1 MASTKSKSSST
12 GPVRSGR
19 RSSHHSDA
27 FSSPVLRAPP
37 TRAKSGCWT
46 CRLRRKK
53 CDENKRTDGSCETC
67 QRLKIECLGW
77 GAKRPDWCRDKDK
90 VEHYK
95 QRIKHQ
101 VSFVNNFRASDELS
115 KGTVPPLTPN
125 STSNLGGNDPFS
137 TDAFEYEPVFM
148 SDLADGPTSANPVD
162 FYGQSTA
169 TSTSS
174 SSSSHHHFNP
184 PPPPPP
190 SSQPPSALDLLDPSE
205 LDLGTFLSHL
215 PNSHHHLMPQ
225 PLHPAHWSNQTTPE
239 LRSSGD
245 HNSPELNDGN
255 GGTGVNPITSAIDQ
269 SMSTIGLIPSSA
281 ASSTSNAGP
290 SATSNT
296 TTTTSNGLSTIPTVP
311 SSTPTSSWGGL
322 DYSPFATLPPLYSS
336 GSAGTHY
343 YLDPASSAAAAGA
356 FGTTGSLFH
365 TPSLLSYGGGGGSFA
380 NGASS
385 GNANGLGGGLHLSP
399 LDIPGF
405 LHQKGIMGGKP
416 ISLVDADTVR
426 EQASYYF
433 DRVYKTQYP
442 FAGASSKD
450 VLRDIAIENPYGV
463 VTNAICALASIHDT
477 LTRKAAGLEAEDP
490 ESSTS
495 LPRRFYEQANE
506 QLMSSKARNG
516 GCYTSL
522 DATAALQLVSFSVF
536 VGGIRGWEN
545 ALKIAS
551 DWYEKTGVTVHENPL
566 RAMWELN
573 LTAKFASRLTVWYD
587 VLSSVTLHRPA
598 RFLSTYQ
605 KMLRQDDRET
615 FWRKDLNMQATM
627 GCPDGVLLAIAE
639 VVELAHWRDQ
649 EKKRSSLSYR
659 ELNRR
664 ADLIEQDLRV
674 CRESL
679 DLQEA
684 RAVLANSA
692 IAPSPNHQ
700 SSGSTHGNMSSR
712 SSTSG
717 HSGNSNNHHV
727 AAAGA
732 AVSAA
737 GVGYAGNGYGGGGG
751 STANGIGLFNVVA
764 HSAPGTPSSTSGESV
779 LSVVNATPS
788 GLGPIQLPLDPAL
801 ASTSSVTVPIPSPP
815 PSTLTILPSSSRDP
829 SSVSPTITTTTIT
842 TTTTT
847 GGSTS
852 MMMVDPSITGP
863 AIQVGPGEFVLNLPP
878 LHGSPTPSARSNSSL
893 LARPNGMNGSSS
905 GNHGVGGMIKTANM
919 FPLSIASLC
928 EPMSPPGLSE
938 GDIRRRA
945 GRIFL
950 EGALL
955 YLHSV
960 VSDSNPN
967 VTEVVEG
974 VKATMDACCALP
986 PSDVDRA
993 LVFPLFIG
1001 GVMAESEECRMF
1013 FRSRLDGVNR
1023 GIGNCGEAV
1032 KVMEAVWEKRDAL
1045 KRSSAVAASVASLN
1059 KQRVHWRDVM
1069 EEMGVKLLLA

>member
-245 HNSPELNDGN
+245 HNSPDLNDGN

-281 ASSTSNAGP
+281 SSSTSNAGP

-296 TTTTSNGLSTIPTVP
+296 TTTSNGLSTIPT
-311 SSTPTSSWGGL
+311 
-322 DYSPFATLPPLYSS
+322 
-336 GSAGTHY
+336 
-343 YLDPASSAAAAGA
+343 
-356 FGTTGSLFH
+356 
-365 TPSLLSYGGGGGSFA
+365 
-380 NGASS
+380 
-385 GNANGLGGGLHLSP
+385 
-399 LDIPGF
+399 
-405 LHQKGIMGGKP
+405 
-416 ISLVDADTVR
+416 
-426 EQASYYF
+426 
-433 DRVYKTQYP
+433 
-442 FAGASSKD
+442 
-450 VLRDIAIENPYGV
+450 IENPYGV

-829 SSVSPTITTTTIT
+829 SSVSPTTTTI
-842 TTTTT
+842 TTT